1 MRRLHSYRAHWRLF
15 HRHHAHHLSRIGR
28 VSIFAEL
35 GHYASEL
42 AGMHPGVTLA
52 AIVVVFGLSARIL
65 AGEL

>member
-1 MRRLHSYRAHWRLF
+1 MSRHPFKSRWRLF
-15 HRHHAHHLSRIGR
+15 HHHHAKTLSKVGR

-42 AGMHPGVTLA
+42 AGLHPGVTLA
-52 AIVVVFGLSARIL
+52 AIAIVFALSARIL